1 MKAPGF
7 ILIELL
13 VSLLIASL
21 LSIGMM
27 NSLTMVFKT
36 NEIMDSL
43 MDTSAGAVRMQQQLE
58 RDLSGVMIPTSLMAT
73 DTGGQKT
80 PTPDNQPGQTPAAPA
95 AKKETIEPAKNKQ
108 LFFATQKDK
117 NTEVLT
123 FITTNPLASFWS
135 DTAGQ
140 AQSRIVRVVYRL
152 EPDKD
157 NSPLFRLM
165 RQEGMDL
172 DFKNYASGVKK
183 QIKALEVAR
192 GIKAFSL
199 SFMIEDDP
207 ENKDKTSS
215 AALGVVPAPGTPSAS
230 AKAGA
235 EPKKTI
241 AYKTLDEWHGEEK
254 KDEKERKKEPKI
266 PRFVRLKLTLL
277 DAKKKREENFE
288 YIFSCA
294 CDVEPF
300 AKKEVTAQQQT
311 SAVPGKPGG
320 IRQRLAQASGKPKA
334 MPGGLLGQ
342 FTQGLGARV

>member
-36 NEIMDSL
+36 NDIMDGL
-43 MDTSAGAVRMQQQLE
+43 MDTSAGAMRMQQQLE
-58 RDLSGVMIPTSLMAT
+58 RDLSGVIIPLSLIAT
-73 DTGGQKT
+73 DASGQT
-80 PTPDNQPGQTPAAPA
+80 PLPGNQPGQTPAVPAP
-95 AKKETIEPAKNKQ
+95 KKELVEQKNQQ

-117 NTEVLT
+117 NTDVLT

-140 AQSRIVRVVYRL
+140 SKSRIARVVYRL
-152 EPDKD
+152 EPDK
-157 NSPLFRLM
+157 NNPPLFRLM

-172 DFKNYASGVKK
+172 DFKQYESGAKK
-183 QIKALEVAR
+183 QIQALEVAR

-199 SFMIEDDP
+199 TFMVEDEPDKK
-207 ENKDKTSS
+207 EKSDSNKSVP
-215 AALGVVPAPGTPSAS
+215 GVAPTPTTPS
-230 AKAGA
+230 A

-241 AYKTLDEWHGEEK
+241 TYKTLDEWRGEEK
-254 KDEKERKKEPKI
+254 KDASTGKKEPKI
-266 PRFVRLKLTLL
+266 PRFVRLKLTLT
-277 DAKKKREENFE
+277 DTKKKREENFE

-300 AKKEVTAQQQT
+300 AKKEVPQQNPVQ
-311 SAVPGKPGG
+311 PGKPGG
-320 IRQRLAQASGKPKA
+320 IRQRLMQASNKPKTT
-334 MPGGLLGQ
+334 PGGLLGQ
-342 FTQGLGARV
+342 FTQSLGART